1 MVKYLSESE
10 AAREI
15 VAAAGILFD
24 TGVMSPSGHA
34 NLSAR
39 ISETEMLMT
48 SGGYVKH
55 LDPATLAVVSL
66 DETVI
71 RGEIAPENAE
81 IISMHA
87 RTYRARPGIAAIVH
101 THSPGPTAFAYAHEP
116 LPVRAEPM
124 LRFGQAVPVPVV
136 PWAPRGSDESVGG
149 IVRVL
154 EGDPDTLAVLLANHG
169 LLAFNTTPTATARLI
184 VALQEAAEAE
194 LAASALGGAKDFPA
208 GALAKV
214 RASMARV
221 AR

>member
-194 LAASALGGAKDFPA
+194 LAATALGGAKDFPA